1 MASPREHSFEARI
14 VARGRRVV
22 LAVPCEK
29 DEDELLSLRRASW
42 DFLAPWELDIPGVDP
57 LGPSWFAR
65 YLRVGAPHRRE
76 RWLVR
81 MRRSGRICG
90 SITIG
95 EIEVRE
101 RRATLG
107 YWIGAKY
114 ARRGLMSEALAL
126 ATDRALGELGLREL
140 HAYVLPENVASR
152 GLLAKLGF
160 VPSGI
165 ARGYRRI
172 RGEERDHE
180 RWTISG
186 PSRAG
191 SGSPD

>member
-1 MASPREHSFEARI
+1 MASPRERSFEARV
-14 VARGRRVV
+14 VARGRRIV
-22 LAVPCEK
+22 LAAPCEQ
-29 DEDELLSLRRASW
+29 DEEELLSLRRASW
-42 DFLAPWELDIPGVDP
+42 DFLAPWELDITGVDP

-65 YLRVGAPHRRE
+65 YLRVGPQHRRE

-95 EIEVRE
+95 EIEPGA

-114 ARRGLMSEALAL
+114 ARRGLMSEALTL
-126 ATDRALGELGLREL
+126 AVARALGELALREL

-160 VPSGI
+160 TRNGV

-186 PSRAG
+186 PNREG